1 MPYLFL
7 ALLFGSIYCFSFSFA
22 EKITVQDLGHG
33 WYEHEKFGTYYDA
46 NQTGWYYHLEQGW
59 MYVDEW
65 NEDSTWMYI
74 PYDGNESK
82 LITALDAMFIED
94 DAYRTFIEAVM
105 ANAEYDFEVKNQAF
119 GWMWTDSSI
128 YPHLYNDKFRQWL
141 YFEKSVGDSVYYNG
155 PYYYD
160 YSLGTFLSSS
170 FIQRVKYKSNI
181 WKEALTRLQFGKLI
195 DQEPQN
201 NNQKFIPLPY
211 PLVSSYDANQT
222 SENGSQPDDDI
233 NSSLEI
239 KSVEINAVFFE
250 IEIPKIELENDSYW
264 SSLESSL
271 LSFNT
276 FFDDDV
282 FEIEKSDQN
291 LSIKWKHH
299 TVTAF
304 GENFTSFQIVSGDE
318 VPHPDWEKTL
328 STWYA
333 KPDLYGGSGVL
344 SLVKSAKYEG
354 GTSLNLKADN
364 SNLQTPTEID
374 LTPVGWLTDLQT
386 LEISDDNFS
395 SYTSTFYGPTATD
408 LTPLNSL
415 EKLQTLE
422 INSTNLTDLSPIS
435 NLQKLET
442 LKLVSPALTDLSPLS
457 SLENLK
463 TIRLGGFDYYNSEDT
478 LDFSL
483 LDPLSNLIVLETL
496 DLSDLS
502 IYDNQ
507 MTQIEYLSKF
517 SSLKEL
523 KLLEPSDEIKAKLEE
538 ILPNTTIFTY
548 GRYGGRE
555 EIIEEELQEQDS
567 EQAAAAKG
575 VDDNGLEEAEAL
587 QKAGLIDLNDP
598 DQLTKIGTYIQAGSG
613 DINDQSSSSS
623 SSTDNGSEN
632 SNESNSSHHS
642 GLAPSP

>member
-1 MPYLFL
+1 
-7 ALLFGSIYCFSFSFA
+7 
-22 EKITVQDLGHG
+22 
-33 WYEHEKFGTYYDA
+33 
-46 NQTGWYYHLEQGW
+46 

-239 KSVEINAVFFE
+239 KSVEVNAVFFE

-523 KLLEPSDEIKAKLEE
+523 KLLESSDEIKAKLEE
-538 ILPNTTIFTY
+538 ILPNTTIFTNGDNNSY
-548 GRYGGRE
+548 RSDMEGEE
-555 EIIEEELQEQDS
+555 EIIEEALQEQQ
-567 EQAAAAKG
+567 EQKN
-575 VDDNGLEEAEAL
+575 D
-587 QKAGLIDLNDP
+587 AG
-598 DQLTKIGTYIQAGSG
+598 AGSSG
-613 DINDQSSSSS
+613 GALAEQVGKISPADENALVAMEAINAAGGLFAEKTSGEAGITNPSSG
-623 SSTDNGSEN
+623 N
-632 SNESNSSHHS
+632 
-642 GLAPSP
+642 

>member
-46 NQTGWYYHLEQGW
+46 NQTGWYYHWDQGW

-239 KSVEINAVFFE
+239 KSVEVNAVFFE

-523 KLLEPSDEIKAKLEE
+523 KLLESSDEIKAKLEE
-538 ILPNTTIFTY
+538 ILPNTTIFTNGDNNSY
-548 GRYGGRE
+548 RSDMEGEE
-555 EIIEEELQEQDS
+555 EIIEEALQEQQ
-567 EQAAAAKG
+567 EQKN
-575 VDDNGLEEAEAL
+575 D
-587 QKAGLIDLNDP
+587 AG
-598 DQLTKIGTYIQAGSG
+598 AGSSG
-613 DINDQSSSSS
+613 GALAEQVGKISPADENALLAVDAINAAGGLFAEKTSGEAGITNPSSG
-623 SSTDNGSEN
+623 N
-632 SNESNSSHHS
+632 
-642 GLAPSP
+642 